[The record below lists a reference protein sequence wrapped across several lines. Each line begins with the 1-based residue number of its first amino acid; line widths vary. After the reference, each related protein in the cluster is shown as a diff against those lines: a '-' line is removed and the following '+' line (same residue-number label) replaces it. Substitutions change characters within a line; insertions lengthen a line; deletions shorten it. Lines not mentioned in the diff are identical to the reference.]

1 MKPIGF
7 LKTTG
12 RGIPVTGVKELKR
25 LDKQQAR
32 DVMNIM
38 CLHGKNM
45 LCKYSMSTYI
55 YLYLY
60 PSGVYLSIY
69 L

>member
-12 RGIPVTGVKELKR
+12 RSIPVTGGKELKR
-25 LDKQQAR
+25 LDKQQTR

-45 LCKYSMSTYI
+45 LCKYNMSTYI

-60 PSGVYLSIY
+60 PSCVYLSIY